1 MKRYTLFLLAVCSV
15 LSVLAQTAR
24 TFKLPLANG
33 QAEMVCFLPEQPSGK
48 AIVGIPGGGYSVLSN
63 THEGTMASTW
73 LNERGIAYFV
83 VNYRLPNGD
92 RTIPIS
98 DVEQGFR
105 IVRDSAQVWGIN
117 PRDVGIMGFSA
128 GGHLASVISTHSP
141 YEVRPD
147 FSILFY
153 PVISM
158 DERVSHKWSCVNFLS
173 EEGQK
178 DPALVRDFST
188 MNAVRR
194 HLTPPALIIS
204 ASDDRL
210 VPFVTNGLEY
220 YKAMRL
226 AGNDCAM
233 YVYPTG
239 DHGFGFG
246 PWFKYH
252 KQLLTD
258 IGNWLDAHKAPK
270 ADAIRVACIG
280 NSITDGHGIDMA
292 PAYGYPAMLQKKLGQ
307 DYWVKNFGVSA
318 RTMLNKGDY
327 PYMNEQAWRDALAFQ
342 PDIVVIKLGTNDSK
356 PENWQYGSEFRQ
368 DLEQMIFTL
377 RPDLKQYASMPANK
391 AQKAMAKALAKAAKA
406 GTAPAKPQ
414 IYLCTPIPA
423 FKSTWN
429 INDSVIVN
437 GVIPIQQEV
446 AAKYGLKVIDLH
458 TLFANDGDKMLF
470 DGIHPDGKG
479 AARMADIIFGALKAE

>member
-1 MKRYTLFLLAVCSV
+1 MKRYSLIILAVCSA
-15 LSVLAQTAR
+15 LTVLAQTAR
-24 TFKLPLANG
+24 TFKLPLADG
-33 QAEMVCFLPEQPSGK
+33 QAEMVCYLPDQPSGR

-63 THEGTMASTW
+63 NHEGTMAHGW
-73 LNERGIAYFV
+73 LNQRGIAYFV
-83 VNYRLPNGD
+83 VNYRLPEGD
-92 RTIPIS
+92 RTRPIS

-105 IVRDSAQVWGIN
+105 IVRDSAEAWGIN

-147 FSILFY
+147 FTILFY

-178 DPALVRDFST
+178 NPELVRDYST

-220 YKAMRL
+220 YKAMRQ

-252 KQLLTD
+252 QQLLTD
-258 IGNWLDAHKAPK
+258 IGNWLDARQAPK
-270 ADAIRVACIG
+270 PGAVRVACIG

-292 PAYGYPAMLQKKLGQ
+292 TAYGYPAMLQKKLGQ
-307 DYWVKNFGVSA
+307 DYWVRNYGVSA

-356 PENWQYGSEFRQ
+356 PENWQYGADFRQ

-377 RPDLKQYASMPANK
+377 RPDLQQYAAMPAKK

-406 GTAPAKPQ
+406 GAAPAKPR
-414 IYLCTPIPA
+414 ILLCTPIPA

-429 INDSVIVN
+429 INDSVITSAI
-437 GVIPIQQEV
+437 IPIQQEV
-446 AAKYGLKVIDLH
+446 AAKYGLEVVDLH
-458 TLFANDGDKMLF
+458 TLFAGDGDKMLP

-479 AARMADIIFGALKAE
+479 AARLADIIADALKAQ

>member
-1 MKRYTLFLLAVCSV
+1 MKRYTLILLAVCSV

-24 TFKLPLANG
+24 TFKLPLADG
-33 QAEMVCFLPEQPSGK
+33 QAEMVCFLPEQPSGR

-63 THEGTMASTW
+63 NHEGTMASKW
-73 LNERGIAYFV
+73 LNQRGIAYFV

-92 RTIPIS
+92 RTRPIS

-117 PRDVGIMGFSA
+117 PHDVGIMGFSA
-128 GGHLASVISTHSP
+128 GGHLASVISTHSAFD
-141 YEVRPD
+141 VRPD

-158 DERVSHKWSCVNFLS
+158 DERVSHKWSCVNFLG

-178 DPALVRDFST
+178 DPTLVRDFST

-194 HLTPPALIIS
+194 HLTPPALIVS

-226 AGNDCAM
+226 AGNECAM

-252 KQLLTD
+252 QQLLTD
-258 IGNWLDAHKAPK
+258 IGNWLDARQAPK
-270 ADAIRVACIG
+270 TDAIRVACIG

-292 PAYGYPAMLQKKLGQ
+292 SANGYPAVLQKKLGK

-327 PYMNEQAWRDALAFQ
+327 PYMNEQAWRDALAFK
-342 PDIVVIKLGTNDSK
+342 PDIVLIKLGTNDSK
-356 PENWQYGSEFRQ
+356 PENWQYNAEFRQ

-377 RPDLKQYASMPANK
+377 RPDLAQYASMPAK
-391 AQKAMAKALAKAAKA
+391 KVKKALAKAS
-406 GTAPAKPQ
+406 APVKPQ

-429 INDSVIVN
+429 INDSVITN
-437 GVIPIQQEV
+437 GVIPIQEEV
-446 AAKYGLKVIDLH
+446 AQKYGLKVIDLH
-458 TLFANDGDKMLF
+458 TLFSGDEDKVLP
-470 DGIHPDGKG
+470 DGIHPDDKG
-479 AARMADIIFGALKAE
+479 AARMADIIAEVLKAE